1 MLRFAIFIDYV
12 IIYIM
17 KRFLEAVYS
26 AGKCAFDV
34 RVLYALTGLI
44 LSILAHELV
53 HVVMHFGDIN
63 AVHILPNLSTIVALN
78 LDSTRSYDLNSEELV
93 AYTVSCLVQL
103 ITIIDV
109 FAIHD
114 SRSRKPVEKLIF
126 KNHDLSEADS
136 KLLLQLISK

>member
-1 MLRFAIFIDYV
+1 
-12 IIYIM
+12 M
-17 KRFLEAVYS
+17 KRFWETVRG
-26 AGKCAFDV
+26 AGKYAYDV

-53 HVVMHFGDIN
+53 HVLMHFGDIN
-63 AVHILPNLSTIVALN
+63 AVHFLPNLSTIVAIN
-78 LDSTRSYDLNSEELV
+78 LDSIQNYDMNTEELV
-93 AYTVSCLVQL
+93 AYAVSGLVQL

-114 SRSRKPVEKLIF
+114 SYDRKPVGKLIF
-126 KNHDLSEADS
+126 NKYDELSENDS

>member
-1 MLRFAIFIDYV
+1 
-12 IIYIM
+12 M
-17 KRFLEAVYS
+17 KRFWETVRD
-26 AGKCAFDV
+26 AGKYAYDV

-44 LSILAHELV
+44 LSIFAHELV
-53 HVVMHFGDIN
+53 HVLVHFGNIN

-78 LDSTRSYDLNSEELV
+78 LNSTKSYDLSSEELV
-93 AYTVSCLVQL
+93 AYAVSGLVQL

-114 SRSRKPVEKLIF
+114 SHSRKPIEKLIF
-126 KNHDLSEADS
+126 KDEDISEADS

>member
-1 MLRFAIFIDYV
+1 
-12 IIYIM
+12 M
-17 KRFLEAVYS
+17 KRFWETVRGARKYV
-26 AGKCAFDV
+26 FDV

-44 LSILAHELV
+44 LSIFAHELV
-53 HVVMHFGDIN
+53 HVLVHFGDIN

-78 LDSTRSYDLNSEELV
+78 LDSAKAYDLNSEELV
-93 AYTVSCLVQL
+93 AYTVSGLIQL

-114 SRSRKPVEKLIF
+114 SHSRKPIEKLIF
-126 KNHDLSEADS
+126 KHKDLSETDS